1 MMSMSNVDSAQ
12 CSAGDQEPK
21 RAAPLQFHLK
31 LFNKMRYLSADLCSC
46 NIFIILNRPHN
57 LSTHHGIQ
65 PLYHNPQHHQTHIL
79 SLSLTNF
86 QTMARPTALLPPR
99 QTNAP
104 LESVVIPSPAPPPKK
119 NANNSNNTT
128 TTSIGKNI
136 QVIIRLRPL
145 LASDSS
151 AAAAAA
157 TTAKRITRSTTRHT
171 SGLITPTNNSKRSS
185 TSASNND
192 NNNSNTTAQEPAWQ
206 TPTPYTII
214 QNPTIKQDN
223 SISGSKSDVAYT
235 FDRVYGCDSTNDEI
249 YQCSVGDVVKS
260 CVEGFHGSV
269 FAYGQV
275 RRFLLINHTS

>member
-1 MMSMSNVDSAQ
+1 
-12 CSAGDQEPK
+12 
-21 RAAPLQFHLK
+21 
-31 LFNKMRYLSADLCSC
+31 
-46 NIFIILNRPHN
+46 
-57 LSTHHGIQ
+57 
-65 PLYHNPQHHQTHIL
+65 
-79 SLSLTNF
+79 
-86 QTMARPTALLPPR
+86 MARPTALLPPR

-128 TTSIGKNI
+128 TSSIGKNI

-151 AAAAAA
+151 AAAAA

-192 NNNSNTTAQEPAWQ
+192 NNNNSTTAQEPAWQ

-214 QNPTIKQDN
+214 QNPTIKQDK